1 MKRCELRAELAHC
14 MPVAGLVVALGADKH
29 RAQARFGEEG
39 LGREVRPA
47 RGVSP
52 RVQRG
57 FPVSP
62 CEETG
67 LLGPLVSEHF
77 PGSFTTLSCNVIP
90 QPANSCSPVM
100 AHLERGSAK
109 CARP

>member
-14 MPVAGLVVALGADKH
+14 MLVAGLVVALGADKH
-29 RAQARFGEEG
+29 RAQARFKEEG

-57 FPVSP
+57 FPVWP
-62 CEETG
+62 CEEIG
-67 LLGPLVSEHF
+67 LLGSLVSKHLHC
-77 PGSFTTLSCNVIP
+77 SFTTLSCKAIP
-90 QPANSCSPVM
+90 QPANSCYPMM
-100 AHLERGSAK
+100 AHLERRSAK
-109 CARP
+109 CTRP